1 MEAHDSGRVVLDS
14 RLAEDVSIFNLI
26 SPANLEPRLG
36 QGWLLYRVLH
46 ESWLQRQLFLKLLK
60 RDFAERYQGSYLGLL
75 WSLLLPLLSLL
86 VFTFFF
92 GVIFK
97 LRWGDRG
104 GSSLSELALIL
115 FVGMALY
122 NFLAECLS
130 RAPSLILAH
139 QNYVKN
145 VIFPL
150 EMLPAVMVTSA
161 LLMLAV
167 TLFVILSLQEILGSG
182 LTWTALLLPVMMLPL
197 LLLTLGLSWFLAALG
212 VYIRD
217 IQQLIVP
224 LVQLLMFMTPVFYP
238 ISALPASARYWFQFN
253 PLALVIEQTRGIIL
267 FGQPPVWGHYL
278 LCLGMGFLVA
288 LLGAYWFARTRKGFA
303 DVL

>member
-1 MEAHDSGRVVLDS
+1 MSATDS
-14 RLAEDVSIFNLI
+14 RTTIGWI
-26 SPANLEPRLG
+26 SVLG
-36 QGWLLYRVLH
+36 HASRQV
-46 ESWLQRQLFLKLLK
+46 WLQRQLFLKLLR
-60 RDFAERYQGSYLGLL
+60 RDFAERYRGSFLGAT

-97 LRWGDRG
+97 MRWTGWG
-104 GSSLSELALIL
+104 NGSLSDLALIL

-122 NFLAECLS
+122 NFLAECLG

-161 LLMLAV
+161 LLTLGV
-167 TLFVILSLQEILGSG
+167 TLSVILLLQLTMGTG
-182 LTWTALLLPVMMLPL
+182 LTWTVLLLPVMVLPL
-197 LLLTLGLSWFLAALG
+197 ILFVLGLSWFLSSLG
-212 VYIRD
+212 VFIRD
-217 IQQLIVP
+217 IQQLTVP
-224 LVQLLMFMTPVFYP
+224 LVQLMMFMSPVFYP
-238 ISALPASARYWFQFN
+238 VSVLPESVRPWLLFN
-253 PLALVIEQTRGIIL
+253 PLALVIEQTRGIVL
-267 FGQPPVWGHYL
+267 FGYSPAWIPYL
-278 LCLGMGFLVA
+278 LCLGASLLVA

>member
-1 MEAHDSGRVVLDS
+1 MSNSIIPAGAGRDWV
-14 RLAEDVSIFNLI
+14 
-26 SPANLEPRLG
+26 
-36 QGWLLYRVLH
+36 LYRVFH
-46 ESWLQRQLFLKLLK
+46 QCWLQRQLFLKLLR
-60 RDFAERYQGSYLGLL
+60 RDFAERYRGSYLGLL

-92 GVIFK
+92 GVIFQM
-97 LRWGDRG
+97 RWAGRNDASLGD
-104 GSSLSELALIL
+104 LALIL

-145 VIFPL
+145 VVFPL
-150 EMLPAVMVTSA
+150 EMLPAVMVASA
-161 LLMLAV
+161 LL
-167 TLFVILSLQEILGSG
+167 TLTATLLVILLLQATLGSG
-182 LTWTALLLPVMMLPL
+182 LSWTALLLPVMVLPL
-197 LLLTLGLSWFLAALG
+197 MLFVLGLSGFLASLG

-224 LVQLLMFMTPVFYP
+224 LVQLMMFLSPVFYP
-238 ISALPASARYWFQFN
+238 ITALPETMRPWLQFN
-253 PLALVIEQTRGIIL
+253 PLALAIEQTRGIIL
-267 FGQPPVWGHYL
+267 FGQAPDWTPYL
-278 LCLGMGFLVA
+278 FVLAASLLTA
-288 LLGAYWFARTRKGFA
+288 LLGAWWFARTRKGFA

>member
-1 MEAHDSGRVVLDS
+1 MGGGRDWV
-14 RLAEDVSIFNLI
+14 
-26 SPANLEPRLG
+26 
-36 QGWLLYRVLH
+36 LYRVLRQ
-46 ESWLQRQLFLKLLK
+46 SWLQRQLFFKLLR
-60 RDFAERYQGSYLGLL
+60 RDFAERYRGSYLGVV

-97 LRWGDRG
+97 MRWAGHGDG
-104 GSSLSELALIL
+104 SLSELALVL
-115 FVGMALY
+115 FVGLALY

-130 RAPSLILAH
+130 RAPGLILAH

-150 EMLPAVMVTSA
+150 EMLPAVMVASA
-161 LLMLAV
+161 LLTLAA
-167 TLFVILSLQEILGSG
+167 TLLVILLLQATVGAG
-182 LTWTALLLPVMMLPL
+182 LSWTALLLPVTVLPL
-197 LLLTLGLSWFLAALG
+197 VLFVLGLSWVLASLG

-224 LVQLLMFMTPVFYP
+224 LVQLLMFLSPVFYP
-238 ISALPASARYWFQFN
+238 VAALPESIRPWLQLN
-253 PLALVIEQTRGIIL
+253 PLALVIEQTRGIVL
-267 FGQPPVWGHYL
+267 FGQPPAWTPYL
-278 LCLGMGFLVA
+278 LCLLATLLIA
-288 LLGAYWFARTRKGFA
+288 LLGAWWFARTRQGFA

>member
-1 MEAHDSGRVVLDS
+1 MGGGRDWV
-14 RLAEDVSIFNLI
+14 
-26 SPANLEPRLG
+26 
-36 QGWLLYRVLH
+36 LYRVLRQ
-46 ESWLQRQLFLKLLK
+46 SWLQRQLFFKLLR
-60 RDFAERYQGSYLGLL
+60 RDFAERYRGSYLGVV

-97 LRWGDRG
+97 MRWAGHGDG
-104 GSSLSELALIL
+104 SLSELALVL
-115 FVGMALY
+115 FVGLALY

-130 RAPSLILAH
+130 RAPGLILAH

-150 EMLPAVMVTSA
+150 EMLPAVMVASA
-161 LLMLAV
+161 LLTLAA
-167 TLFVILSLQEILGSG
+167 TLLVILLLQATMGAGLG
-182 LTWTALLLPVMMLPL
+182 WTALLLPVTVLPL
-197 LLLTLGLSWFLAALG
+197 VLFVLGLSWVLASLG

-224 LVQLLMFMTPVFYP
+224 LVQLLMFLSPVFYP
-238 ISALPASARYWFQFN
+238 VAALPESIRPWLQLN
-253 PLALVIEQTRGIIL
+253 PLALVIEQTRGIVL
-267 FGQPPVWGHYL
+267 FGQPPAWTPYL
-278 LCLGMGFLVA
+278 LCLLATLLIA
-288 LLGAYWFARTRKGFA
+288 LLGAWWFARTRQGFA

>member
-1 MEAHDSGRVVLDS
+1 M
-14 RLAEDVSIFNLI
+14 AEDVSIFNLI

-167 TLFVILSLQEILGSG
+167 TLFV
-182 LTWTALLLPVMMLPL
+182 
-197 LLLTLGLSWFLAALG
+197 
-212 VYIRD
+212 
-217 IQQLIVP
+217 
-224 LVQLLMFMTPVFYP
+224 
-238 ISALPASARYWFQFN
+238 
-253 PLALVIEQTRGIIL
+253 
-267 FGQPPVWGHYL
+267 
-278 LCLGMGFLVA
+278 
-288 LLGAYWFARTRKGFA
+288 
-303 DVL
+303 

>member
-1 MEAHDSGRVVLDS
+1 MSATDS
-14 RLAEDVSIFNLI
+14 RTTIGWISI
-26 SPANLEPRLG
+26 LG
-36 QGWLLYRVLH
+36 HASRQV
-46 ESWLQRQLFLKLLK
+46 WLQHQLFLKLLR
-60 RDFAERYQGSYLGLL
+60 RDFAERYRGSFLGAT

-97 LRWGDRG
+97 MRWTGWG
-104 GSSLSELALIL
+104 NGSLSDLALIL

-122 NFLAECLS
+122 NFLAECLG

-161 LLMLAV
+161 LLTLGV
-167 TLFVILSLQEILGSG
+167 TLSVILLLQLTMGTG
-182 LTWTALLLPVMMLPL
+182 LTWTVLLLPVMVLPL
-197 LLLTLGLSWFLAALG
+197 ILFVLGLSWFLSSLG
-212 VYIRD
+212 VFIRD
-217 IQQLIVP
+217 IQQLTVP
-224 LVQLLMFMTPVFYP
+224 LVQLMMFMSPVFYP
-238 ISALPASARYWFQFN
+238 VSALPESVRPWLLFN
-253 PLALVIEQTRGIIL
+253 PLALVIEQTRGIVL
-267 FGQPPVWGHYL
+267 FGHSPAWIPYL
-278 LCLGMGFLVA
+278 LCLGASSLVA

>member
-1 MEAHDSGRVVLDS
+1 M
-14 RLAEDVSIFNLI
+14 FNLTP
-26 SPANLEPRLG
+26 PANSKSGLG
-36 QGWLLYRVLH
+36 RDWLLYRLLR
-46 ESWLQRQLFLKLLK
+46 ESWLQRQLFLKLLQ
-60 RDFAERYQGSYLGLL
+60 RDFAERYRGSYLGLF

-97 LRWGDRG
+97 LRWGEHG

-130 RAPSLILAH
+130 RAPGLILAH

-161 LLMLAV
+161 LL
-167 TLFVILSLQEILGSG
+167 TLTATLSVIVLLQATLGSG
-182 LTWTALLLPVMMLPL
+182 LTWTVLLLPVMVLPCC
-197 LLLTLGLSWFLAALG
+197 
-212 VYIRD
+212 
-217 IQQLIVP
+217 
-224 LVQLLMFMTPVFYP
+224 
-238 ISALPASARYWFQFN
+238 
-253 PLALVIEQTRGIIL
+253 
-267 FGQPPVWGHYL
+267 
-278 LCLGMGFLVA
+278 CLRWV
-288 LLGAYWFARTRKGFA
+288 
-303 DVL
+303 

>member
-1 MEAHDSGRVVLDS
+1 MSATDS
-14 RLAEDVSIFNLI
+14 RTTIGWI
-26 SPANLEPRLG
+26 SVLG
-36 QGWLLYRVLH
+36 HASRQV
-46 ESWLQRQLFLKLLK
+46 WLQRQLFLKLLR
-60 RDFAERYQGSYLGLL
+60 RDFAERYRGSFLGAT

-97 LRWGDRG
+97 MRWTGWG
-104 GSSLSELALIL
+104 NGSLSDLALIL

-122 NFLAECLS
+122 NFLAECLG

-161 LLMLAV
+161 LLTLGV
-167 TLFVILSLQEILGSG
+167 TLSVILLLQLTMGTG
-182 LTWTALLLPVMMLPL
+182 LTWTVLLLPVMVLPL
-197 LLLTLGLSWFLAALG
+197 ILFVLGLSWFLSSLG
-212 VYIRD
+212 VFIRD
-217 IQQLIVP
+217 IQQLTVP
-224 LVQLLMFMTPVFYP
+224 LVQLMMFMSPVFYP
-238 ISALPASARYWFQFN
+238 VSALPESVRPWLLFN
-253 PLALVIEQTRGIIL
+253 PLALVIEQTRGIVL
-267 FGQPPVWGHYL
+267 FGYSPTWIPYL
-278 LCLGMGFLVA
+278 LCLGASSLVA

>member
-1 MEAHDSGRVVLDS
+1 MSATDS
-14 RLAEDVSIFNLI
+14 RTTIGWISI
-26 SPANLEPRLG
+26 LG
-36 QGWLLYRVLH
+36 HASRQV
-46 ESWLQRQLFLKLLK
+46 WLQHQLFLKLLR
-60 RDFAERYQGSYLGLL
+60 RDFAERYRGSFLGAT

-97 LRWGDRG
+97 MRWTGWG
-104 GSSLSELALIL
+104 NGSLSDLALIL

-122 NFLAECLS
+122 NFLAECLG

-161 LLMLAV
+161 LLTLGV
-167 TLFVILSLQEILGSG
+167 TLSVILLLQLTMGTG
-182 LTWTALLLPVMMLPL
+182 LTWTVLLLPVMVLPL
-197 LLLTLGLSWFLAALG
+197 ILFVLGLSWFLSSLG
-212 VYIRD
+212 VFIRD
-217 IQQLIVP
+217 IQQLTVP
-224 LVQLLMFMTPVFYP
+224 LVQLMMFMSPVFYP
-238 ISALPASARYWFQFN
+238 VSALPESVRPWLLFN
-253 PLALVIEQTRGIIL
+253 PLALVIEQTRGIVL
-267 FGQPPVWGHYL
+267 FGYSPAWIPYL
-278 LCLGMGFLVA
+278 LCLGASLLVA

>member
-1 MEAHDSGRVVLDS
+1 M
-14 RLAEDVSIFNLI
+14 SIFNLTP
-26 SPANLEPRLG
+26 PANSKSGLG
-36 QGWLLYRVLH
+36 RDWLLYRVLC

-60 RDFAERYQGSYLGLL
+60 RDFAERYRGSYLGLF

-97 LRWGDRG
+97 LRWGEQ
-104 GSSLSELALIL
+104 GSDSLSELALIL

-130 RAPSLILAH
+130 RSPGLILAH

-161 LLMLAV
+161 LL
-167 TLFVILSLQEILGSG
+167 TLTATSSVILLLQAMLGGG
-182 LTWTALLLPVMMLPL
+182 LTWKVLLLPVMVLPL
-197 LLLTLGLSWFLAALG
+197 LLFALGLSWFLAALG

-224 LVQLLMFMTPVFYP
+224 LVQLLMFMSPVFYP
-238 ISALPASARYWFQFN
+238 IDALPESVRYGFQLN

-267 FGQPPVWGHYL
+267 FDRPPAWTHYL
-278 LCLGMGFLVA
+278 VCLGAGWLVA
-288 LLGAYWFARTRKGFA
+288 LLGAYWFARTRRGFA

>member
-1 MEAHDSGRVVLDS
+1 MSPLDYKAGGGRDW
-14 RLAEDVSIFNLI
+14 A
-26 SPANLEPRLG
+26 
-36 QGWLLYRVLH
+36 LYRVLRQ
-46 ESWLQRQLFLKLLK
+46 SWLQRQLFFKLLR
-60 RDFAERYQGSYLGLL
+60 RDFAERYRGSYLGVV

-97 LRWGDRG
+97 MRWAGHGDG
-104 GSSLSELALIL
+104 SLSELALVL
-115 FVGMALY
+115 FVGLALY

-130 RAPSLILAH
+130 RAPGLILAH

-150 EMLPAVMVTSA
+150 EMLPAVMVASA
-161 LLMLAV
+161 LLTLAA
-167 TLFVILSLQEILGSG
+167 TLLVILLLQATMGAGLG
-182 LTWTALLLPVMMLPL
+182 WTALLLPVTVLPL
-197 LLLTLGLSWFLAALG
+197 ALFVLGLSWVLASLG

-224 LVQLLMFMTPVFYP
+224 LVQLLMFLSPVFYP
-238 ISALPASARYWFQFN
+238 VAALPESIRPWLQLN
-253 PLALVIEQTRGIIL
+253 PLALVIEQTRGIVL
-267 FGQPPVWGHYL
+267 FGQPPAWTPYL
-278 LCLGMGFLVA
+278 PCLLATLLIA
-288 LLGAYWFARTRKGFA
+288 LLGGWWFARTRQGFA

>member
-1 MEAHDSGRVVLDS
+1 MSATDS
-14 RLAEDVSIFNLI
+14 RTTIGWISI
-26 SPANLEPRLG
+26 LG
-36 QGWLLYRVLH
+36 HASRQV
-46 ESWLQRQLFLKLLK
+46 WLQHQLFLKLLR
-60 RDFAERYQGSYLGLL
+60 RDFAERYRGSFLGAT

-97 LRWGDRG
+97 MRWTGWG
-104 GSSLSELALIL
+104 NGSLSDLALIL

-122 NFLAECLS
+122 NFLAECLG

-161 LLMLAV
+161 LLTLGV
-167 TLFVILSLQEILGSG
+167 TLSVILLLQLTMGTG
-182 LTWTALLLPVMMLPL
+182 LTWTVLLLPAMVLPL
-197 LLLTLGLSWFLAALG
+197 ILFVLGLSWFLSSLG
-212 VYIRD
+212 VFIRD
-217 IQQLIVP
+217 IQQLTVP
-224 LVQLLMFMTPVFYP
+224 LVQLMMFMSPVFYP
-238 ISALPASARYWFQFN
+238 VSALPESVRPWLLFN
-253 PLALVIEQTRGIIL
+253 PLALVIEQTRGIVL
-267 FGQPPVWGHYL
+267 FGHSPAWIPYL
-278 LCLGMGFLVA
+278 LCLGASLLVA

>member
-1 MEAHDSGRVVLDS
+1 MSSVVFK
-14 RLAEDVSIFNLI
+14 VSAARN
-26 SPANLEPRLG
+26 
-36 QGWLLYRVLH
+36 WLLYQVLH
-46 ESWLQRQLFLKLLK
+46 QSWWQRQLFFKLLQ
-60 RDFAERYQGSYLGLL
+60 RDFAERYRGSYLGVL

-86 VFTFFF
+86 VFIFFF

-97 LRWGDRG
+97 VRWAGRGDG
-104 GSSLSELALIL
+104 SLSNLALIL

-130 RAPSLILAH
+130 RAPGLILTH

-150 EMLPAVMVTSA
+150 EMLPAVMVASA
-161 LLMLAV
+161 LLTLAA
-167 TLFVILSLQEILGSG
+167 TLVVILLLQTALGAG
-182 LTWTALLLPVMMLPL
+182 LTWTALLLPVTVLPL
-197 LLLTLGLSWFLAALG
+197 VMFVLGLSWFLAALG

-224 LVQLLMFMTPVFYP
+224 LVQLLMFLSPVFYP
-238 ISALPASARYWFQFN
+238 MESLPESIRPWLQLN
-253 PLALVIEQTRGIIL
+253 PLALTIEQTRAVVL
-267 FGQPPVWGHYL
+267 FGQPPAWIPYL
-278 LCLGMGFLVA
+278 LCLSAGLLVA
-288 LLGAYWFARTRKGFA
+288 LLGASWFAQTRKGFA